1 MTNGQKKTDDEIRKR
16 RNVNAQFKRILQQ
29 KAEKEPKN
37 ENGEDFSTTINNIE
51 NGQVFNYAELK
62 EVAENK
68 QACMKLFQIMAS
80 GVYEKDGQR
89 TRLTQKQRIALAS
102 TLEIVS
108 GMRLD
113 MSNKKGTKKQETTKT
128 EKGIQME

>member
-1 MTNGQKKTDDEIRKR
+1 M
-16 RNVNAQFKRILQQ
+16 
-29 KAEKEPKN
+29 
-37 ENGEDFSTTINNIE
+37 
-51 NGQVFNYAELK
+51 FNYADLK

-68 QACMKLFQIMAS
+68 EACLKLFGIMAS

-89 TRLTQKQRIALAS
+89 TRLSQKQRIALAS